1 MKPENVSE
9 LGFLIVS
16 YHSDQLVQH
25 GVGPLGQQGVAAV
38 LKDDALC
45 FQQHPGQPGR

>member
-16 YHSDQLVQH
+16 YHSDQLVQY
-25 GVGPLGQQGVAAV
+25 GVGLLGQQGVAAA
-38 LKDDALC
+38 LQDDALC
-45 FQQHPGQPGR
+45 IQQHSG